1 MAKEKYSHA
10 EIEKRAQVAWAA
22 AELHT
27 TDLTN
32 TEKDPYYLLFEFP
45 YPSGDLH
52 IGHWYAFALCDVY
65 ARMLRQQGKN
75 VFFPIGFDAF
85 GLPTENAA
93 IKNSVDPREWTLK
106 NIERMRG
113 QVRSMGTTVDWS
125 REVISS
131 EPEYYRWT
139 QWLFAK
145 LFEQGLAERRLAPVK
160 WCPKDQTV
168 LAHEQVLDGK
178 CERCG
183 TEVEEKH
190 LTQWF
195 LKITKYAKRLLEDL
209 EPLPWREEIK
219 DAQRAWIG
227 ESKGAKLSFAISG
240 REESI
245 EVFTTRPDTLFGAT
259 YVVLAPEHELVATLL
274 DIVTN
279 KDAVLAYRKQTAQK
293 SERERSENKQKS
305 GVQLE
310 GVMAVNPATKEQ
322 IPVYIADYVL
332 ATYGTGAVMA
342 VPAHDERD
350 FEFAKLMNL
359 PIKHVVMPT
368 RIDHRNPHQEGKELT
383 HRSIVIAIVHDPRTD
398 TYLTLRWKQQPWVTF
413 VTGGVEENED
423 VVEAAKRE
431 IAEETGYTD
440 VTFKR
445 VLGGPTQSEF
455 YAAHKGVNRYNHA
468 TTILFELGSDA
479 QEALS
484 EEENALHELVW
495 RTRTQIESDGLQ
507 HAEMDIILGRLFG
520 TESAMTEDG
529 VLVNSGEF
537 SGRDNREALEEIVAF
552 AGGEMVTNYRIRDWL
567 VSRQRYWGC
576 PIPIVYD
583 PEGVAHPVPPE
594 HLPWLLPTDVTSGT
608 RADGQSPLAGS
619 EELRERVV
627 RIFGEGWTPE
637 YDTLDVFVDS
647 SWYFTRYLAP
657 NSETAFSDPALMKK
671 WLPVNRYSGGA
682 EHTTVHLL
690 YSRFFYKA
698 LYDLAL
704 VPTAEP
710 YVERYNRGLI
720 LGPDGQKMSKR
731 WGNVV
736 NPDEMVE
743 KFGADAVRMYL
754 AFIGPYNEPGNYPW
768 KLDGVQGT
776 RKFLDRVYHLR
787 EKVGETEVSKELT
800 SALVKAT
807 NKVTE
812 DTERFKMNTAV
823 AALMVL
829 VREMEALPVVPR
841 TAFKHF
847 LTILAPYAPHL
858 SDHLWQEQGGAGS
871 VHQAPWPERIEEEI
885 SEVTIGVQVN
895 GKKRGEITLSPEA
908 SEAEAVLAARA
919 IATVEGALFHRAPGR
934 VVYVPGRILNL
945 VADNTGEGV

>member
-1 MAKEKYSHA
+1 MAKEKYNHTD
-10 EIEKRAQVAWAA
+10 IEKRAQDAWAA
-22 AELHT
+22 SELHT
-27 TDLTN
+27 VDLQD
-32 TEKDPYYLLFEFP
+32 TEKDPYFLLFEFP

-52 IGHWYAFALCDVY
+52 IGHWYAFALTDVY

-75 VFFPIGFDAF
+75 VLFPIGFDSF

-93 IKNSVDPREWTLK
+93 IKNNVDPREWTLK
-106 NIERMRG
+106 NIERMRT
-113 QVRSMGTTVDWS
+113 QVRSMGTSVDWT

-131 EPEYYRWT
+131 ESEYYRWT

-209 EPLPWREEIK
+209 DPLPWREDIK

-227 ESKGAKLSFAISG
+227 ESRGAKLSFAISG

-259 YVVLAPEHELVATLL
+259 YVVLAPEHALVETFL
-274 DIVTN
+274 DVVTN
-279 KDAVLAYRKQTAQK
+279 KDEVRAYRKQTSQK
-293 SERERSENKQKS
+293 SERERSENKQKT
-305 GVQLE
+305 GVVLE
-310 GVMAVNPATKEQ
+310 GVMAVNPATKEE

-350 FEFAKLMNL
+350 FEFAKKMGLSIKYVID
-359 PIKHVVMPT
+359 PITGSK
-368 RIDHRNPHQEGKELT
+368 QENAVDKQK
-383 HRSIVIAIVHDPRTD
+383 IVAIVEHDAKV
-398 TYLTLRWKQQPWVTF
+398 LTIKWKPELGGRLYVGGTAEEGEDAAVT
-413 VTGGVEENED
+413 
-423 VVEAAKRE
+423 AMRE

-440 VTFKR
+440 LELVERAQEQVHHEYF
-445 VLGGPTQSEF
+445 
-455 YAAHKGVNRYNHA
+455 AHSKGKAFVAH
-468 TTILFELGSDA
+468 TTLLHFRLRSDA
-479 QEALS
+479 QQEPQL
-484 EEENALHELVW
+484 EEDEKGKFVVEWVTKEQAEKEVTDPLHNYAFSKFVLGNCY
-495 RTRTQIESDGLQ
+495 TGDGLLR
-507 HAEMDIILGRLFG
+507 D
-520 TESAMTEDG
+520 
-529 VLVNSGEF
+529 SGEF
-537 SGRDNREALEEIVAF
+537 SGRDNREALEDIVAF

-583 PEGVAHPVPPE
+583 PEGNAHAVPPE

-619 EELRERVV
+619 DELRERVV

-647 SWYFTRYLAP
+647 SWYYTRYLSP
-657 NSETAFSDPALMKK
+657 HSETAFADPALMKK

-698 LYDLAL
+698 LHDLAL

-710 YVERYNRGLI
+710 YVERFNRGLI
-720 LGPDGQKMSKR
+720 LGTDGQKMSKR

-776 RKFLDRVYHLR
+776 RKFLDRVYQLS
-787 EKVGETEVSKELT
+787 EKVGEAEVSPELS
-800 SALVKAT
+800 SALIKAT

-823 AALMVL
+823 SALMVL
-829 VREMEALPVVPR
+829 VREMEALTVVPR
-841 TAFKHF
+841 TVFKQF
-847 LTILAPYAPHL
+847 LVILAPYAPHL
-858 SDHLWQEQGGAGS
+858 SEHLWQEQGGAGS
-871 VHQAPWPERIEEEI
+871 VHQSLWPEIVEEVV
-885 SEVTIGVQVN
+885 SSVTIGVQVN
-895 GKKRGEITLSPEA
+895 GKKRGEITVSPEA
-908 SEAEAVLAARA
+908 SEDEAVLAARA
-919 IATVEGALFHRAPGR
+919 ITAVEGALFHKAPSR

-945 VADNTGEGV
+945 VADNTNEGV

>member
-1 MAKEKYSHA
+1 MAKEKYNHA
-10 EIEKRAQVAWAA
+10 DLDKRAQAAWAA

-75 VFFPIGFDAF
+75 VLFPIGFDAF

-93 IKNSVDPREWTLK
+93 IKNEVDPREWTLK

-113 QVRSMGTTVDWS
+113 QIRSMGTTVDWT
-125 REVISS
+125 REVVSS

-195 LKITKYAKRLLEDL
+195 LKITKYAQRLLEDL
-209 EPLPWREEIK
+209 EPLPWRQEIK

-274 DIVTN
+274 DAVTN
-279 KDAVLAYRKQTAQK
+279 KDAVLTYRKQTAQK
-293 SERERSENKQKS
+293 SERERSENKQKT

-310 GVMAVNPATKEQ
+310 GVMAVNPATKEE

-350 FEFAKLMNL
+350 FEFATLKSL
-359 PIKHVVMPT
+359 PIKHVVMPA
-368 RIDHRNPHQEGKELT
+368 RVDNRNPHQEGKELT
-383 HRSIVIAIVHDPRTD
+383 YRSIVIAIVHNPRTD
-398 TYLTLRWKQQPWVTF
+398 TYLTLKWKQQPWITF

-431 IAEETGYTD
+431 VVEETGYTD
-440 VTFKR
+440 VTFKQ
-445 VLGGPTQSEF
+445 VLGGPTQSSF

-468 TTILFELGSDA
+468 TTVLFELESDA
-479 QEALS
+479 QEPLS
-484 EEENALHELVW
+484 EEENALHELAW
-495 RTRTQIESDGLQ
+495 RTRKQIENDRLQ
-507 HAEMDIILGRLFG
+507 HAEMDIILERLFKG
-520 TESAMTEDG
+520 ETAMTEDG

-537 SGRDNREALEEIVAF
+537 SGRNNREALEEIVAF

-583 PEGVAHPVPPE
+583 PEGNAHPVPPE

-619 EELRERVV
+619 DELRERVV

-647 SWYFTRYLAP
+647 SWYYLRYLAP
-657 NSETAFSDPALMKK
+657 NSDTAFSDTALMKK
-671 WLPVNRYSGGA
+671 WLPVDRYSGGA

-698 LYDLAL
+698 LHDLAL

-776 RKFLDRVYHLR
+776 RKFLDRVYQLR
-787 EKVGETEVSKELT
+787 EKVGEAEVSKELA

-812 DTERFKMNTAV
+812 DTERFKLNTAV

-829 VREMEALPVVPR
+829 VREFEALPIVPR
-841 TAFKHF
+841 SAFKQL

-858 SDHLWQEQGGAGS
+858 SEHLWQEQGGGGS
-871 VHQAPWPERIEEEI
+871 VHQTSWPERVQEEV

-908 SEAEAVLAARA
+908 TEAEAVLAARA
-919 IATVEGALFHRAPGR
+919 ITAVEGALFHRAPAR